1 MQEGGDISVGEVKG
15 LTGSSGGGLS
25 HDSDRQ
31 HLKQGM
37 SGARNEVVEARSEV
51 DHRVWLSNNG

>member
-1 MQEGGDISVGEVKG
+1 VGEVKG
-15 LTGSSGGGLS
+15 LTRSSGGGLS

-37 SGARNEVVEARSEV
+37 SEARNEVVEARSEV